1 MPGDLASLGGG
12 CVVDFSKFDSSYP
25 MVAAVMILLLVVQN
39 WLINRRRGW
48 LGIIVPAVF
57 VGILVYLAVIGRVES
72 LTDFVFAA
80 LGLFGLV
87 AWWAS
92 AREAR
97 RQQSEEDQRLVLNP
111 WTAADSSVS
120 FPPPGT
126 GVRRQS
132 HLRAG

>member
-1 MPGDLASLGGG
+1 MDLSQ
-12 CVVDFSKFDSSYP
+12 FDVSYP
-25 MVAAVMILLLVVQN
+25 LVAGVLILLLVAQN
-39 WLINRRRGW
+39 WLINRDRAW
-48 LGIIVPAVF
+48 LGVLVPAAYI
-57 VGILVYLAVIGRVES
+57 GLLLYLAAIGRVES

-80 LGLFGLV
+80 LGFLGLV

-92 AREAR
+92 SREAR
-97 RQQSEEDQRLVLNP
+97 RQQSEKDQRLFFTP

>member
-1 MPGDLASLGGG
+1 M
-12 CVVDFSKFDSSYP
+12 DFSHFDGSYP
-25 MVAAVMILLLVVQN
+25 MVALVLLLLLVAQN
-39 WLINRRRGW
+39 WLIKRERAW
-48 LGIIVPAVF
+48 LGVIVPAAYI
-57 VGILVYLAVIGRVES
+57 GLLVCLAVVGRVES
-72 LTDFVFAA
+72 LADFVFAA

-92 AREAR
+92 SREAR
-97 RQQSEEDQRLVLNP
+97 RQPSEEDQRLVVNP

>member
-1 MPGDLASLGGG
+1 MDL
-12 CVVDFSKFDSSYP
+12 SKLDGSYP
-25 MVAAVMILLLVVQN
+25 MVAAVLILLLVAQN
-39 WLINRRRGW
+39 WLINRQRGW
-48 LGIIVPAVF
+48 LGIIVPAAYI
-57 VGILVYLAVIGRVES
+57 GLLVYLAVIGRVES

-92 AREAR
+92 SREAR
-97 RQQSEEDQRLVLNP
+97 RQQSERDQRLFLTP

-126 GVRRQS
+126 GVRRHSQ
-132 HLRAG
+132 LRVG